1 MPSGSRRQTVAIKRE
16 GGFRKITA
24 SANAPW
30 LQLWREPGS
39 ESTLTKLL
47 QQLHAP
53 VPVPYLG
60 MDAEICI
67 LLLWF
72 SVLTATL
79 QYQ

>member
-1 MPSGSRRQTVAIKRE
+1 MQSGSRRQTVAINRE

-30 LQLWREPGS
+30 LQLWRELGS
-39 ESTLTKLL
+39 VSTLTRLL
-47 QQLHAP
+47 QQLRAP

-60 MDAEICI
+60 MDAKICT

-72 SVLTATL
+72 SVLAATL
-79 QYQ
+79 Q